1 MTAQQIV
8 VEELLIF
15 NQSIKNEMSS
25 KNLDVT
31 GRASQSLRV
40 ISTDKKAA
48 SVGIDYIEYLNRGR
62 GPGKFPPIDK
72 IKEWVDRR
80 NLEVA
85 PYVIARKIA
94 NEGTEIFKDRTKG
107 LMLEEKIALT
117 VKRIKKRLPEELKAE
132 ILNKLTR

>member
-1 MTAQQIV
+1 
-8 VEELLIF
+8 
-15 NQSIKNEMSS
+15 MSN

-31 GRASQSLRV
+31 GRASASLKV
-40 ISTDKKAA
+40 VKSANKIA

-72 IKEWVDRR
+72 IKQWVDAR

-94 NEGTEIFKDRTKG
+94 QEGTEIYKDRTKG
-107 LMLEEKIALT
+107 IMS
-117 VKRIKKRLPEELKAE
+117 
-132 ILNKLTR
+132 NKYYISSLYRFRRYY

>member
-1 MTAQQIV
+1 MTAVKIIT
-8 VEELLIF
+8 EELLIF
-15 NQSIKNEMSS
+15 NQSIRNEMSR

-40 ISTDKKAA
+40 ISSENKAA

-107 LMLEEKIALT
+107 LMLDPKIALT
-117 VKRIKKRLPEELKAE
+117 IKRIKKRLPEELAAE
-132 ILNKLTR
+132 ILNKITG

>member
-1 MTAQQIV
+1 MNAEQIV
-8 VEELLIF
+8 VQELELF
-15 NQSIKNEMSS
+15 NQSIRNTMSKKNI
-25 KNLDVT
+25 DTT

-40 ISTDKKAA
+40 VSSGNKAA

-72 IKEWVDRR
+72 IAEWVDAR

-94 NEGTEIFKDRTKG
+94 NEGTEIYKDRTKG
-107 LMLEEKIALT
+107 LMLEEKITLT
-117 VKRIKKRLPEELKAE
+117 VKRLKERLPKALSAE
-132 ILNKLTR
+132 IINKITK